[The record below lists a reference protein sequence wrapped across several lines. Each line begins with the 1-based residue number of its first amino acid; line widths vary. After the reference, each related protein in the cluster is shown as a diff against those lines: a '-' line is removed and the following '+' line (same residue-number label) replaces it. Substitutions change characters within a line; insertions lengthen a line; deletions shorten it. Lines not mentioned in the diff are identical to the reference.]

1 MHIKVASSVVRE
13 NTLKGRTAGSWL
25 PMVNIAE
32 CSDDVRREEI
42 KVAVQR
48 MSIWSLARTWQ
59 LFAHLATELYLGPD
73 VPSHLRPD
81 VELTVLKR
89 KFAARC

>member
-1 MHIKVASSVVRE
+1 M
-13 NTLKGRTAGSWL
+13 KGRTAGSWL
-25 PMVNIAE
+25 PMVNVAE
-32 CSDDVRREEI
+32 CSDDARREEI

-48 MSIWSLARTWQ
+48 VSIRRPARIWQ

-81 VELTVLKR
+81 VELTILKR

>member
-1 MHIKVASSVVRE
+1 
-13 NTLKGRTAGSWL
+13 
-25 PMVNIAE
+25 
-32 CSDDVRREEI
+32 
-42 KVAVQR
+42 

-81 VELTVLKR
+81 VELTILKR